1 MKKFEEDLTMEL
13 GETKTMQIE
22 GFSKII
28 LYDLIEDAMRTKDR
42 SVSIYI
48 GEHGVSISVYPLKD
62 EDE

>member
-13 GETKTMQIE
+13 GETKTMNHDEFTKYVMHDFID
-22 GFSKII
+22 K
-28 LYDLIEDAMRTKDR
+28 AMDKKDR

-62 EDE
+62 EEE